1 MSKLRVCVADDCA
14 ETALVLCE
22 GLLLHN
28 YDAIAVH
35 SGEEAL
41 ELCAQEK
48 IDLVLLDVCLPK
60 MSGYDVCKQ
69 LKADICTAEI
79 AVIFVT
85 VKGAPEDVSYGFQ
98 LGATDYITKPY
109 NLPMVMIRVDA
120 ALQKKIQH
128 DRLRTQHDFFLD
140 NSYTDYLTG
149 LRNRRYLLERLQEE
163 VEKAHRYNYPVSCVV
178 FDVDEIHGLDEELGA
193 VSIDDLVTEIAMTL
207 RNHSRNYDILGRYD
221 GTLFA
226 AVLPHAPLEHAIGY
240 AEKIVREVGST
251 TFSDPNFPT
260 EARLSAGIVSCQ
272 NGSALGAEYVLGE
285 AMRSLF
291 QAKSKA
297 DDRIVAHNL
306 EKKVKDEG

>member
-1 MSKLRVCVADDCA
+1 MSKLRVCVADDCT
-14 ETALVLCE
+14 ETASVLCE
-22 GLLLHN
+22 GLRLHD

-35 SGEEAL
+35 TGEDAL
-41 ELCAQEK
+41 ELCEREK
-48 IDLVLLDVCLPK
+48 IELVLLDVCLPK
-60 MSGYDVCKQ
+60 MNGYEVCKQ
-69 LKADICTAEI
+69 LKSNSKTADV

-85 VKGAPEDVSYGFQ
+85 VKGAPDDVSHGFQ
-98 LGATDYITKPY
+98 LGAVDYITKPY
-109 NLPMVMIRVDA
+109 NLPMVMVRVDA
-120 ALQKKIQH
+120 ALQRKIQQ

-178 FDVDEIHGLDEELGA
+178 FDVDEIHGVDDELGPVA
-193 VSIDDLVTEIAMTL
+193 IDDLLAEVAMTL
-207 RNHSRNYDILGRYD
+207 RNHSRTYDVLGRYD
-221 GTLFA
+221 GTQFA
-226 AVLPHAPLEHAIGY
+226 AILPHAPLEQAVGY
-240 AEKIVREVGST
+240 ATKILHEVGSA

-291 QAKSKA
+291 QAKSSPG
-297 DDRIVAHNL
+297 DRLAAHNL
-306 EKKVKDEG
+306 EVQ